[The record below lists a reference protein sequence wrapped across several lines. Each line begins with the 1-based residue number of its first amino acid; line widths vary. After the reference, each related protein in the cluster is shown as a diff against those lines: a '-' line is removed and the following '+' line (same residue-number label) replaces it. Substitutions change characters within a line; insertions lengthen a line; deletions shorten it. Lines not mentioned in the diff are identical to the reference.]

1 MSKKNKKTFSITG
14 VFTTLKIT
22 KHEYTQLVRDSET
35 LNLLRNYLSSGKFIS
50 TEDIRILLNIEKR
63 EPKGSEE

>member
-35 LNLLRNYLSSGKFIS
+35 LNLLKNYLSSNKYIGVDDLRLF
-50 TEDIRILLNIEKR
+50 LNIK
-63 EPKGSEE
+63 KEEQKAGEE